1 MSSRQLAARGAYVVL
16 TARKPAAGAAAVKK
30 LAAQKLAVEFQTLNS
45 NGDSIAALRD
55 FLRNAFDRLDVLIDN
70 AGIIAKGKARALKVG
85 LPTICA
91 TLETNA
97 LGPLR
102 LAQRLMP
109 LLRRGTSPRMV
120 KMSSGMG
127 ELADNDGGYTAYRI
141 SKTPS
146 SQFSRLNCAARS
158 PLMRRARAECG
169 PTWAAR
175 TPTETLPTGRTA
187 VWLALDAP

>member
-1 MSSRQLAARGAYVVL
+1 LARRNLRRGGADPIVVGTGGSRRVGLEICCQLAARGAYVVL

-30 LAAQKLAVEFQTLNS
+30 LAAQKLAVEFRTLDS

-70 AGIIAKGKARALKVG
+70 AGIIAKGKARAPKVG

-141 SKTPS
+141 SKTA
-146 SQFSRLNCAARS
+146 LNAVIAILPAELRGAVAVNAAC
-158 PLMRRARAECG
+158 PG
-169 PTWAAR
+169 
-175 TPTETLPTGRTA
+175 
-187 VWLALDAP
+187 

>member
-1 MSSRQLAARGAYVVL
+1 MRR
-16 TARKPAAGAAAVKK
+16 
-30 LAAQKLAVEFQTLNS
+30 
-45 NGDSIAALRD
+45 DSIAALRD
-55 FLRNAFDRLDVLIDN
+55 FLRNAFDRLDVLTDN

-141 SKTPS
+141 SKTA
-146 SQFSRLNCAARS
+146 LNAVIAILPAELRGAVAVNAAC
-158 PLMRRARAECG
+158 PG
-169 PTWAAR
+169 
-175 TPTETLPTGRTA
+175 
-187 VWLALDAP
+187 